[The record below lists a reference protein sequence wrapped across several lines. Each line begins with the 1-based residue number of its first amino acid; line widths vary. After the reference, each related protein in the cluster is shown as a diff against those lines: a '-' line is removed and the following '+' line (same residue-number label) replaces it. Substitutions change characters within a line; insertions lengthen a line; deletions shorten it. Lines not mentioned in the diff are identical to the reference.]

1 MRPEPWMTHG
11 AAVRD
16 AGLTVENHQRDLA
29 AIGYRIDVNGA
40 YDEKMA
46 AVVRAFQRRWRPVR
60 VTGEADTETI
70 TIAHEVARLSQL
82 ATEP

>member
-1 MRPEPWMTHG
+1 MTHG
-11 AAVRD
+11 AAVGD

-29 AIGYRIDVNGA
+29 AIGYRIDVTGA
-40 YDEKMA
+40 YDEKTA

-70 TIAHEVARLSQL
+70 TLAHAVAELSN
-82 ATEP
+82 AR